1 MKKLI
6 AITIGI
12 IGLTACTPQQIQ
24 QAIETANIATS
35 GPTIDIQA
43 TCDGGLTITTA
54 GYPDG
59 QLGLFSIGGEPPRQ
73 LILNSVSQTDWP
85 EYMTDRSY
93 LIFTEPGDPTQVYSG
108 DPGCVVGESG

>member
-12 IGLTACTPQQIQ
+12 IGLSACTPAQIQ
-24 QAIETANIATS
+24 QAIDTANTVATS

-43 TCDGGLTITTA
+43 TCDGGLTITTT

-59 QLGLFSIGGEPPRQ
+59 QMGMFSIGGEPPRQ
-73 LILNSVSQTDWP
+73 LVLNSVSHTDWP

-93 LIFTEPGDPTQVYSG
+93 LIFTEPGDPNQVYAG
-108 DPGCVVGESG
+108 DPDCAVED